1 MTNCPPIACST
12 PRIARAL
19 VVALICLRLV
29 PGACAAPVISEFMAA
44 NQNTLLDED
53 NEAPDWIEL
62 FNPGPEPVNMAGW
75 SLTDQADVPAKWR
88 FPERILAPGAF
99 LVVFASGK
107 DRAGTGTLHTNFRL
121 EQQGEFLALFPPD
134 SMAAASAFNP
144 AFPPQATDIS
154 FGIPMGTSARDLLSG
169 LPVWVL
175 VPSAATDLPENWV
188 EPGVNPG
195 NGWVQVAGFGLGYD
209 ETPAGVDPGANLA
222 LAGTASQ
229 STSVYN
235 LEAPNAIDGDPAT
248 FTHTA
253 SDDNGSTWW
262 VDLGAQAEIR
272 RLVLRNRQDC
282 CGSRFRDLTVN
293 LLAADGKTVTWTSG
307 LLNPE
312 NALGSPDTITLDLF
326 ELNVGAIEAQV
337 VQVVR
342 TPDPDLSGSGG
353 TGNEDEDNVLSLG
366 EVEVYG
372 VGSVSLAPRIR
383 SDISGIMKGRNSSAF
398 ARVPFVLK
406 DFESVASLTL
416 QVRFDDGVV
425 VYLNGQTI
433 ASRNV
438 DLPPAW
444 NAVAVTNRE
453 PAEALIPEAIDLL
466 PFRSLWLEGTNWLAF
481 QGVNAAAD
489 DPEFLLEAQLLT
501 EMGGPQTG
509 AYLERPTP
517 GAANTVTWNLGQVED
532 TKFSVN
538 RGIIEAPFDLVLS
551 TATPGA
557 EIRYTLDGS
566 VPTAS
571 QGLVY
576 AGPIRIERTTVVR
589 AAAFKAE
596 YRPTNVD
603 THSYLFLDDVVVQP
617 KNPPGFPASWAGV
630 TADYAMDPRITGAA
644 AFADQMDDSLRAL
657 PSLAITT
664 PVENLFGSAGGIY
677 ANPERSGADWERP
690 ASLEW
695 IHPDGTSYFQVD
707 CGLRIQGGYFRQ
719 RDVTQKHS
727 LRLLFK
733 NIYGP
738 GRLRQDLFGE
748 PDAAREF
755 DTLVL
760 RAGANDGYAWG
771 DARDTEQ
778 FTRDEFGRRAMLAMG
793 QPSARGLF
801 VHLYLNGLYWGL
813 YNLTERPAE
822 DFSATYLGGEP
833 EEWDAVNSGEVKAGS
848 LEAWNSFM
856 GGVRTVRTLAD
867 YQRLKG
873 LNPDGTRNSA
883 YPEYFDATNYID
895 YMLVNIWGGNWDWP
909 NKNFWFGRHRDGLA
923 GGFKFYVWDYENTM
937 GNNRG
942 RSPLDMVAPRPG
954 TTSSW
959 VGEPHDQLRGFDEY
973 QIEFADRVQRHFFNG
988 GTLAPETL
996 IPRYKELAD
1005 GIELAVLAE
1014 TARWGDD
1021 NLSTPQDITDWRRER
1036 DWILGTYLPQRSG
1049 IVLAQL
1055 RSAGL
1060 YPRVDA
1066 PVFNPTGGAVSQS
1079 TPIILS
1085 ASASEVYYTTDGLDP
1100 RLPGGAVRPEAIRV
1114 VLGTNSVPSVDPE
1127 LIRSGDSWR
1136 YLADGTDPGA
1146 NWRQPGFVDQAWATG
1161 SSPLGYG
1168 DGDEATVVGYVD
1180 ANPAVSGVQKN
1191 ATTFFRRT
1199 FELSPSWSY
1208 ESLQLSLVYDDAA
1221 AVYINENEVLR
1232 SDNLA
1237 PDARF
1242 NTYATGA
1249 SSDNATA
1256 FRADIPASA
1265 LNPGLNVVAVE
1276 IHQSDGGSTDI
1287 SFDLELSAVR
1297 GALPMQAAPP
1307 FYLAGSTRVKA
1318 RARQGNE
1325 WSALNE
1331 RWFAVDLIGAS
1342 SNNLVVSEICYRPP
1356 EPESAAERTVAADRD
1371 EFEFVEVMNVS
1382 ASSVD
1387 LTGMKFTAGILF
1399 NFTEGT
1405 TLSPGA
1411 RTVVVRN
1418 RAAFEARYGTVGVIA
1433 GEYQGNLSNGGEEIV
1448 LENAAGA
1455 AICRFRYSDEA
1466 PWPPGANE
1474 GGYSL
1479 VLRRPGAQPDYNNP
1493 AQWRVSVL
1501 PGGTPGGS
1509 DSSALSG
1516 EPTADANAN
1525 GQADLLDYLFGAVLS
1540 DPANGLAW
1548 SVETVEVQGQLAHH
1562 FVVTLPFNVAADDA
1576 HVIFETSGDPGG
1588 PWEPGNLTLIR
1599 QERTAEGQVR
1609 EFYRLDPA
1617 VGPEPVF
1624 VRLSVA
1630 LNR

>member
-1 MTNCPPIACST
+1 MTFCQPIVCST
-12 PRIARAL
+12 TWIARAL
-19 VVALICLRLV
+19 LVALLCLLLV
-29 PGACAAPVISEFMAA
+29 PGTFAAPVISEFMAA
-44 NQNTLLDED
+44 NQTSLLDED
-53 NEAPDWIEL
+53 GEAPDWIEL
-62 FNPGPEPVNMAGW
+62 FNPGPESVDLAGW
-75 SLTDQADVPAKWR
+75 SLTDQADAPAKWR
-88 FPERILAPGAF
+88 FPERILEPGAF

-107 DRAGTGTLHTNFRL
+107 DRAGAGTLHTNFRL

-134 SMAAASAFNP
+134 SLAAASAFTP
-144 AFPPQATDIS
+144 AFPPQAADIS
-154 FGIPMGTSARDLLSG
+154 FGIPMGKSGRDLLSG
-169 LPVWVL
+169 APVWVL
-175 VPSAATDLPENWV
+175 VPGSAAELPENWA
-188 EPGVNPG
+188 EPGVSPG
-195 NGWVQVAGFGLGYD
+195 NGWFQVAGFGVGYD
-209 ETPAGVDPGANLA
+209 ETPPGMEPDANVA

-229 STSVYN
+229 STTAYN
-235 LEAPNAIDGDPAT
+235 LEAANAIDGDPAT

-253 SDDNGSTWW
+253 SDDNASAWW
-262 VDLGAQAEIR
+262 VTLGAPAEVR
-272 RLVLRNRQDC
+272 RIVLRNRQDC
-282 CGSRFRDLTVN
+282 CASRFRDLTVN
-293 LLAADGKTVTWTSG
+293 LLAADGKTVIWTSG

-312 NALGSPDTITLDLF
+312 NSLGSPDMIALDLF
-326 ELNVGAIEAQV
+326 ELNVGAIEAQI

-342 TPDPDLSGSGG
+342 TPDPDLSGSNG

-372 VGSVSLAPRIR
+372 VGAISLAPLIR
-383 SDISGIMKGRNSSAF
+383 SDIGAMMKGRNSSAF
-398 ARVPFVLK
+398 ARVPFVLEEP
-406 DFESVASLTL
+406 ESATSLTL
-416 QVRFDDGVV
+416 QMRFDDGVM

-433 ASRNV
+433 AARNV
-438 DLPPAW
+438 ALPSAW
-444 NAVAVTNRE
+444 NSVAVTNRE
-453 PAEALIPEAIDLL
+453 PAEAVVAETIDLL
-466 PFRSLWLEGTNWLAF
+466 PFRSLWLQGTNWLAL
-481 QGVNAAAD
+481 QGVNASAD
-489 DPEFLLEAQLLT
+489 DPGFLLDARLLT
-501 EMGGPQTG
+501 ETGGPQTG
-509 AYLERPTP
+509 AYLEHPTP
-517 GAANTVTWNLGQVED
+517 GAPNNVAWNLGQVAD

-538 RGIIEAPFDLVLS
+538 RGIMQAPFDLVLS

-571 QGLVY
+571 EGLVY

-589 AAAFKAE
+589 AAAFKSE

-603 THSYLFLDDVVVQP
+603 THTYIFLEDVVAQP
-617 KNPPGFPASWAGV
+617 KSPPGFPASWAGV
-630 TADYAMDPRITGAA
+630 TADYAMDTRITGAA
-644 AFADQMDDSLRAL
+644 AYAGQIDDSLRAL

-664 PVENLFGSAGGIY
+664 PIENLFGSAGGIY
-677 ANPERSGADWERP
+677 ANPERSGVDWERP

-695 IHPDGTSYFQVD
+695 MHADGTSYFQVD

-719 RDVTQKHS
+719 RNVTQKHS

-738 GRLRQDLFGE
+738 GRLRQDLFNE

-833 EEWDAVNSGEVKAGS
+833 EEWDAVNSGEVKSGS
-848 LEAWNSFM
+848 LEAWNTFM
-856 GGVRTVRTLAD
+856 SRVRTVRTLAD

-909 NKNFWFGRHRDGLA
+909 NKNFWFGRHRGGLA

-959 VGEPHDQLRGFDEY
+959 VGEPHDRLRGFDEY
-973 QIEFADRVQRHFFNG
+973 RIEFADRVQQHFFSG
-988 GTLAPETL
+988 GTLAPENL

-1005 GIELAVLAE
+1005 SIELAVLAE

-1021 NLSTPQDITDWRRER
+1021 NLSTPQDVTDWRRER

-1066 PVFNPTGGAVSQS
+1066 PVFSPTGGAILQS

-1114 VLGTNSVPSVDPE
+1114 ALSTNSVPSLDPE

-1146 NWRQPGFVDQAWATG
+1146 TWRQLGFVDQAWTTG
-1161 SSPLGYG
+1161 NSPLGYG

-1180 ANPAVSGVQKN
+1180 ANSAVSGVQKN

-1199 FELSPSWSY
+1199 FEMSPSWNY

-1221 AVYINENEVLR
+1221 AVYLNGTEVLR
-1232 SDNLA
+1232 TENLP

-1242 NTYATGA
+1242 DTYATGA

-1256 FRADIPASA
+1256 FRADIPASL
-1265 LNPGLNVVAVE
+1265 LNPGLNVLAVE
-1276 IHQSDGGSTDI
+1276 IHQIDGGSTDI

-1307 FYLAGSTRVKA
+1307 FFLTRSTRVIA
-1318 RARQGNE
+1318 RARQGDE

-1331 RWFAVDLIGAS
+1331 QWFAVNLIAAS

-1356 EPESAAERTVAADRD
+1356 EPESAAERAVATDRD

-1387 LTGMKFTAGILF
+1387 LTGVKFTGGVLF
-1399 NFTEGT
+1399 NFPEGT
-1405 TLSPGA
+1405 ALSPGA
-1411 RTVVVRN
+1411 RIVVVRN
-1418 RAAFEARYGTVGVIA
+1418 RAAFQARYGTGAVIA

-1455 AICRFRYSDEA
+1455 EICRVRYSDKA

-1474 GGYSL
+1474 GGVSL
-1479 VLRRPGAQPDYNNP
+1479 VLKRPGPQPAYHDP
-1493 AQWRVSVL
+1493 SQWRVSVL
-1501 PGGTPGGS
+1501 AGGSPGGS
-1509 DSSALSG
+1509 DSSAFSG
-1516 EPTADANAN
+1516 DPAADVNAN

-1540 DPANGLAW
+1540 DLVNGLAL
-1548 SVETVEVQGQLAHH
+1548 SVESVEIQGELAVH
-1562 FVVTLPFNVAADDA
+1562 FVVTLPFRVGADDA
-1576 HVIFETSGDPGG
+1576 RLIFETSSDPGG
-1588 PWEPGNLTLIR
+1588 PWKPGGLTLIR
-1599 QERTAEGQVR
+1599 QQRTAEGRVR
-1609 EFYRLDPA
+1609 ESYRLDPGI
-1617 VGPEPVF
+1617 GPEPAC

-1630 LNR
+1630 LDQ

>member
-1 MTNCPPIACST
+1 MTFCDLIACST
-12 PRIARAL
+12 TRIARAL
-19 VVALICLRLV
+19 LVALLCLLQV
-29 PGACAAPVISEFMAA
+29 PGAFAEPVISEFMAA
-44 NQNTLLDED
+44 NQASLLDED
-53 NEAPDWIEL
+53 GEASDWIEL
-62 FNPGPEPVNMAGW
+62 FNPGPESVNLAGW

-88 FPERILAPGAF
+88 FPERILEPGAF

-107 DRAGTGTLHTNFRL
+107 DRAGAGTLHANFRL
-121 EQQGEFLALFPPD
+121 EQQGEFLGLFPPE
-134 SMAAASAFNP
+134 SATAAASFTP
-144 AFPPQATDIS
+144 AFPPQEADVS
-154 FGIPMGTSARDLLSG
+154 FGIPMGTSGRDLLSG
-169 LPVWVL
+169 SPVWVL
-175 VPSAATDLPENWV
+175 VPGGAAELPENWA
-188 EPGVNPG
+188 EPGVSPG

-209 ETPAGVDPGANLA
+209 ETPAGVDPDANLA

-229 STSVYN
+229 STTGYN
-235 LEAPNAIDGDPAT
+235 LGAANAIDGDPAT

-253 SDDNGSTWW
+253 SDDDASVWW
-262 VDLGAQAEIR
+262 VDLGAPAEIR
-272 RLVLRNRQDC
+272 RVVLRNRQDC
-282 CGSRFRDLTVN
+282 CASRFRDLTVN
-293 LLAADGKTVTWTSG
+293 LLAADGTTVIWTSG

-312 NALGSPDTITLDLF
+312 NSLGSPDTITLDLF
-326 ELNVGAIEAQV
+326 ELNVGAIEAQI

-342 TPDPDLSGSGG
+342 TPDPDLSGSNG

-372 VGSVSLAPRIR
+372 VGAISLAPLIR
-383 SDISGIMKGRNSSAF
+383 SDIGGMMRGRNSSAF
-398 ARVPFVLK
+398 ARVPFVLE
-406 DFESVASLTL
+406 DPESVTSLTL
-416 QVRFDDGVV
+416 QMRFDDGVV
-425 VYLNGQTI
+425 VHLNGQTI
-433 ASRNV
+433 AARNV
-438 DLPPAW
+438 ALPPAW
-444 NAVAVTNRE
+444 NSVAVTNRE
-453 PAEALIPEAIDLL
+453 PAEAVVAETIDLL
-466 PFRSLWLEGTNWLAF
+466 PFRSLWLKGTNWLAF

-489 DPEFLLEAQLLT
+489 DAEFLLDGRLLT
-501 EMGGPQTG
+501 ETGGPQTG
-509 AYLERPTP
+509 AYLEHPTP
-517 GAANTVTWNLGQVED
+517 GAANNVAWNLGQVED

-538 RGIIEAPFDLVLS
+538 RGIMLAPFDLVLS

-571 QGLVY
+571 QGVVY

-589 AAAFKAE
+589 AAAFKPE

-603 THSYLFLDDVVVQP
+603 THTYIFLDDIVAQP
-617 KNPPGFPASWAGV
+617 KSPPGFPASWAGV

-644 AFADQMDDSLRAL
+644 AYADQMDDSLRAL

-664 PVENLFGSAGGIY
+664 SVESLFGSAGGIY
-677 ANPERSGADWERP
+677 ANPERSGLDWERP

-695 IHPDGTSYFQVD
+695 MHADGTSFFQVD

-719 RDVTQKHS
+719 RNVTQKHS

-822 DFSATYLGGEP
+822 DFSATYVGGEP
-833 EEWDAVNSGEVKAGS
+833 EEWDAVNSGEVKSGS
-848 LEAWNSFM
+848 LDAWNAFM
-856 GGVRTVRTLAD
+856 SRVRTVRTLAD

-909 NKNFWFGRHRDGLA
+909 NKNFWFGRHRGGLA

-959 VGEPHDQLRGFDEY
+959 VGEPHDRLRGFDEY
-973 QIEFADRVQRHFFNG
+973 QLEFADRVQRHFFNG

-996 IPRYKELAD
+996 IPRYKALAD
-1005 GIELAVLAE
+1005 SIELAVLAE

-1021 NLSTPQDITDWRRER
+1021 NLSTPQDITDWRGER
-1036 DWILGTYLPQRSG
+1036 DWLLGTYLPQRSG

-1066 PVFNPTGGAVSQS
+1066 PVFNPTGGAVSES
-1079 TPIILS
+1079 MPIVLS
-1085 ASASEVYYTTDGLDP
+1085 ASASEVYYTTNGLDP

-1114 VLGTNSVPSVDPE
+1114 VLGTNSVPSAEPE
-1127 LIRSGDSWR
+1127 LIRSGDSWH

-1146 NWRQPGFVDQAWATG
+1146 NWRQLGFVDQAWATG
-1161 SSPLGYG
+1161 NSPLGYG

-1180 ANPAVSGVQKN
+1180 SNPAVSGVQKN

-1208 ESLQLSLVYDDAA
+1208 ETLRLSLVYDDAA
-1221 AVYINENEVLR
+1221 AVYLNGTEVLR
-1232 SDNLA
+1232 TENLP
-1237 PDARF
+1237 PDAGF

-1249 SSDNATA
+1249 SSDNATS
-1256 FRADIPASA
+1256 FRADIPGSV

-1276 IHQSDGGSTDI
+1276 VHQSDGGSTDI
-1287 SFDLELSAVR
+1287 SFDLELSGVR
-1297 GALPMQAAPP
+1297 GALPMQSAPP
-1307 FYLAGSTRVKA
+1307 FYLTGSARVKA

-1331 RWFAVDLIGAS
+1331 QRFAVNLAAAS

-1356 EPESAAERTVAADRD
+1356 EPESLVERAVATDRD

-1387 LTGMKFTAGILF
+1387 FTGVKFTAGILF
-1399 NFTEGT
+1399 NFHEGT
-1405 TLSPGA
+1405 TLSPGV

-1418 RAAFEARYGTVGVIA
+1418 RAAFQARYGADAVIA

-1455 AICRFRYSDEA
+1455 EICRVRYSDKA

-1479 VLRRPGAQPDYNNP
+1479 VRKRPGPQPTYDDP
-1493 AQWRVSVL
+1493 SQWRVSLL

-1509 DSSALSG
+1509 DSSAFSG
-1516 EPTADANAN
+1516 DPTADVNAN
-1525 GQADLLDYLFGAVLS
+1525 GQADLLDYLLGANLA
-1540 DPANGLAW
+1540 DPVNGLAL
-1548 SVETVEVQGQLAHH
+1548 SVEFGEVQEALAQH
-1562 FVVTLPFNVAADDA
+1562 FVVTLPFSVGADDA
-1576 HVIFETSGDPGG
+1576 SVIFETSSDPGG
-1588 PWEPGNLTLIR
+1588 PWKPGDLTLIR
-1599 QERTAEGQVR
+1599 QERTAEGHVR
-1609 EFYRLDPA
+1609 ESYRLDPA
-1617 VGPEPVF
+1617 LGAEPAF